1 MAIPE
6 THAVP
11 VGDYEFT
18 DDGGLIPWTRDPLE
32 WPENILESEGWE
44 PAALVGGALGDS
56 VTAEIYSHPDTGRT
70 LVELEA
76 YGVAVAIL
84 CRTRPAFLRLVR
96 DWLRPLVELN
106 PKENY
111 PRFGPGSE
119 RSEFDKAS
127 ITQ

>member
-6 THAVP
+6 THALP
-11 VGDYEFT
+11 VGTYEFT
-18 DDGGLIPWTRDPLE
+18 DAGGLIPWARNLLE
-32 WPENILESEGWE
+32 WPDNILEREGWE
-44 PAALVGGALGDS
+44 PTGFVGGGLGDS

-96 DWLRPLVELN
+96 DWLRPLMELN
-106 PKENY
+106 PKEKH
-111 PRFGPGSE
+111 PRFGPSSE
-119 RSEFDKAS
+119 RSEFDRAS